1 MFKDICRSDAYGCVS
16 YAAGVCRGLIMPSR
30 TLLGALYILLRV
42 SNLFVLTRRLPT
54 AEVVERAAGD
64 TLVLSVCGSDIKH
77 FI

>member
-1 MFKDICRSDAYGCVS
+1 
-16 YAAGVCRGLIMPSR
+16 MPSC
-30 TLLGALYILLRV
+30 TLFGTLYILLRV